1 MKLISAPLPLW
12 IGLRYLA
19 AKRRNHFISFIS
31 ASSMVGMT
39 LGVAVLILVLSVMN
53 GFDRELRERILG
65 MVPHAVLFERGGI
78 QDWQSLAK
86 EVEQIPGV
94 AGAAPL
100 TRLQG
105 MLGFGGR
112 VQGAMVTGIEPEAE
126 SRVSILPNHIK
137 EGQLSD
143 LEPGSYKVF
152 LGELLARQLNV
163 KLGDKVTLLLPEATL
178 SPAGVLPR
186 IKRLEVAGVFAVG
199 AELDSSLAIIHLA
212 DAVKLER
219 LPAEAQSLRI
229 KFDNLFS
236 APQGVW
242 SIVNQLDGDYS
253 ASDWTRTHGNLF
265 QAIKMEKTMIGLLL
279 LIIVAVAAFNIIST
293 LVMAVTD
300 KQADIAILR
309 TMGASPRTI
318 MGIFIT
324 NGIAIGV
331 IGVVLGTGLGI
342 LLALSISDIVQWLEK
357 LLQVQFLSADVYFI
371 SYLPSQLKA
380 TDVATVVGS
389 SLMLSFLATLYPAW
403 RASKVQPAEAL
414 RYE

>member
-78 QDWQSLAK
+78 DDWQSLAK

-105 MLGFGGR
+105 MLGYGGR
-112 VQGAMVTGIEPEAE
+112 VHGAMVTGIEPHAEA
-126 SRVSILPNHIK
+126 RVSILPNHIK

-143 LEPGSYKVF
+143 LQPGSYKVF

-163 KLGDKVTLLLPEATL
+163 RVGDKVTLLLPEATL

-186 IKRLEVAGVFAVG
+186 IKRLEVAGTFAVG

-212 DAVKLER
+212 DAAKLER
-219 LPAEAQSLRI
+219 LSAEAQSLRI

-242 SIVNQLDGDYS
+242 KIVNQLDGDYS

-309 TMGASPRTI
+309 TMGARPGTI
-318 MGIFIT
+318 MRIFMVQ
-324 NGIAIGV
+324 GLAIGV
-331 IGVVLGTGLGI
+331 IGVALGTVLGVLAALGI
-342 LLALSISDIVQWLEK
+342 SDLVAALERLFGVQ
-357 LLQVQFLSADVYFI
+357 VLSADVYFI
-371 SYLPSQLKA
+371 SYLPSQLIWS
-380 TDVATVVGS
+380 DVMLIS
-389 SLMLSFLATLYPAW
+389 SASLLLSFLATLYPSW
-403 RASKVQPAEAL
+403 RAAKVQPAEAL

>member
-65 MVPHAVLFERGGI
+65 MVPHAVLYERGGVD
-78 QDWQSLAK
+78 DWQSLAK
-86 EVEQIPGV
+86 EVEAMPGV
-94 AGAAPL
+94 AGVAPL

-105 MLGFGGR
+105 MLGYGGQ
-112 VQGAMVTGIEPEAE
+112 VHGAMVTGIEPKAE
-126 SRVSILPNHIK
+126 SRVSILPEHIK

-143 LEPGSYKVF
+143 LQAGSYNVF
-152 LGELLARQLNV
+152 LGELLARNLRV
-163 KLGDKVTLLLPEATL
+163 SVGDKVTLLLPEATL

-186 IKRLEVAGVFAVG
+186 IKRLNVAGVFAVG
-199 AELDSSLAIIHLA
+199 AELDSSLAIVHLA
-212 DAVKLER
+212 DAAKLER
-219 LPAEAQSLRI
+219 LPTEAQSLRI

-236 APQGVW
+236 APKNARH
-242 SIVNQLDGDYS
+242 IIHQLDGQFS

-309 TMGASPRTI
+309 TMGARPGTI
-318 MGIFIT
+318 MRIFMVQ
-324 NGIAIGV
+324 GLAIGV
-331 IGVVLGTGLGI
+331 IGVALGTLLGVLAALGVSDLVAALEQ
-342 LLALSISDIVQWLEK
+342 LLGVQVLSS
-357 LLQVQFLSADVYFI
+357 DVYFI
-371 SYLPSQLKA
+371 SYLPSQLIWS
-380 TDVATVVGS
+380 DVALIS
-389 SLMLSFLATLYPAW
+389 SASLLLSFLATLYPSW
-403 RASKVQPAEAL
+403 RAAKVQPAEAL